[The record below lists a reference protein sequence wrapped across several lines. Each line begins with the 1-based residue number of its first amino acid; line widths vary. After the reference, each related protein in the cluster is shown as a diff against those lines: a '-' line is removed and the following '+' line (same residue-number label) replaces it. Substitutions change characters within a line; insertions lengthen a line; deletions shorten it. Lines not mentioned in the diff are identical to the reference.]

1 MLQPIPDHHL
11 GLVAVANEIKRSIQN
26 ERKNCDCNVTEYVNI
41 DLCPDPDMMS
51 AISRMKELIE
61 EETRSTIAYDW
72 ELPEDRMFTVDLDE
86 RLQVLA
92 PKEPRR
98 QIHYGMRL
106 HKR

>member
-26 ERKNCDCNVTEYVNI
+26 ERKDCDCNVTEYVRI

-51 AISRMKELIE
+51 AISLMKELIE

-72 ELPEDRMFTVDLDE
+72 CLQEDRMFTVDLDE

-98 QIHYGMRL
+98 QIYYGMRL
-106 HKR
+106 RK